1 MRKTQI
7 VRIKKIMRSMEIRV
21 GAWISFINRE

>member
-7 VRIKKIMRSMEIRV
+7 VRIKKIMRCVEIRV
-21 GAWISFINRE
+21 GAWIILINRG